1 MTMDSEQEIEILR
14 KMYLIRAFEE
24 MAEKLYGMGKIHG
37 TMHLSIGME
46 ASATGAVAAQFLADL
61 SETIQYLE
69 DAL

>member
-1 MTMDSEQEIEILR
+1 MEASEKKEALR

>member
-1 MTMDSEQEIEILR
+1 MEASEKKEALR

-46 ASATGAVAAQFLADL
+46 ASATGAVAAQFLTDL
-61 SETIQYLE
+61 GNTIE
-69 DAL
+69 NMEEVP